1 MPFSQTVATSL
12 AALIQA
18 LSPGASGSGLQ
29 PCTPPFELRVPF
41 REASVWQDYDGGAE
55 STLEL
60 ETGAD
65 GSSTQGFHVVLNQ
78 FVPQPTDTW
87 FVYGLHG
94 DLEQG
99 IAYPQWNGRHAGI
112 DFVAVPGLRVTA
124 AADGRVSFAGDI
136 PGFGGTVVVDHEGG
150 FSTTYA
156 ELGAITVR
164 PGERVYVGDEVGRI
178 TGKGTIAKFFHFGL
192 DRSEGDGSTTAVNPL
207 RYLDLS
213 GAIVPRTGANQF
225 AAGLVG
231 STDPA
236 KQPDFSW
243 DRRRFL
249 GV

>member
-1 MPFSQTVATSL
+1 M
-12 AALIQA
+12 
-18 LSPGASGSGLQ
+18 
-29 PCTPPFELRVPF
+29 PF
-41 REASVWQDYDGGAE
+41 REASVWQDYAGAAE

-94 DLEQG
+94 DLALEAAEG
-99 IAYPQWNGRHAGI
+99 EPLYPQWDGRHAGI
-112 DFVAVPGLRVTA
+112 DFVAVPGLRVMA
-124 AADGRVSFAGDI
+124 AADGRVSFAGDV

-164 PGERVYVGDEVGRI
+164 PGERVYVGDEIGRI
-178 TGKGTIAKFFHFGL
+178 TGKGTVAKFFHFGL
-192 DRSEGDGSTTAVNPL
+192 DRTESDGSTTAINPL

-213 GAIVPRTGANQF
+213 SAIVPRTGANQF
-225 AAGLVG
+225 SPESIT

-236 KQPDFSW
+236 KQPDFGW